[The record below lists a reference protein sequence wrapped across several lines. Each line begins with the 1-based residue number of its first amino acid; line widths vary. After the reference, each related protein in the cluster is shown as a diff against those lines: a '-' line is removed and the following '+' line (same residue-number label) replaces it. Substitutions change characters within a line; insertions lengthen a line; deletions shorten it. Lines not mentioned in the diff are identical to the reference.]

1 MTSDLQWH
9 GSPAPFFGGRSM
21 SKNKNRRDTR
31 RTRLVAGCRC
41 STSTQSV
48 KAGGGSGSR
57 HQEFEPGFREGSTRA
72 SHPDG
77 TEVAPEEWWTAFGEA
92 CSGGLL
98 DGVSA
103 ISIAGQQHGMV
114 ALDDSGEVVR
124 PALLW
129 NDTRSAPD
137 ASDLVTELGGP
148 AMWADAV
155 GSVPVA
161 AFTVSKV
168 RWMARSEPDNA
179 ERTSTIMLPHDYLT
193 WMLADQPQEATTDRG
208 DASGTGYWSPIEGEY
223 RRDLMQL
230 ALGKDVQ
237 LPRCRAG

>member
-1 MTSDLQWH
+1 MTSDLWH
-9 GSPAPFFGGRSM
+9 GSPVTEQS
-21 SKNKNRRDTR
+21 
-31 RTRLVAGCRC
+31 LVAGVD
-41 STSTQSV
+41 TSTQSV
-48 KAGGGSGSR
+48 KVVVREADTGAWV
-57 HQEFEPGFREGSTRA
+57 REGRA

-114 ALDDSGEVVR
+114 ALDESGDVVR

-161 AFTVSKV
+161 AFTPPK
-168 RWMARSEPDNA
+168 RARRAACGTRNRSNEISALSSPSSA
-179 ERTSTIMLPHDYLT
+179 VLGGLWLSFTP
-193 WMLADQPQEATTDRG
+193 
-208 DASGTGYWSPIEGEY
+208 ASGVGRAPSPPGPAAPASAICAQN
-223 RRDLMQL
+223 R
-230 ALGKDVQ
+230 
-237 LPRCRAG
+237 

>member
-1 MTSDLQWH
+1 MTSDLWH
-9 GSPAPFFGGRSM
+9 GSHVTDQS
-21 SKNKNRRDTR
+21 
-31 RTRLVAGCRC
+31 LVAGVD
-41 STSTQSV
+41 TSTQSV
-48 KAGGGSGSR
+48 KVVVREADTGAWV
-57 HQEFEPGFREGSTRA
+57 REGRA

-77 TEVAPEEWWTAFGEA
+77 TEVAPEEWWTAFGAA

-114 ALDDSGEVVR
+114 ALDESGDVVR

-148 AMWADAV
+148 AMWAEAV

-168 RWMARSEPDNA
+168 RWMAR
-179 ERTSTIMLPHDYLT
+179 
-193 WMLADQPQEATTDRG
+193 
-208 DASGTGYWSPIEGEY
+208 
-223 RRDLMQL
+223 
-230 ALGKDVQ
+230 K
-237 LPRCRAG
+237 RAGQRRTNVDHHAPARLPDMDARRSAPCGNHRPG